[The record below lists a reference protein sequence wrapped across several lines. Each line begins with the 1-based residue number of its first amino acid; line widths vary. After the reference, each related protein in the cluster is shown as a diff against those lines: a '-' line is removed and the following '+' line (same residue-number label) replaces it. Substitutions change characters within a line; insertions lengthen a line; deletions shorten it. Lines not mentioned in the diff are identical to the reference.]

1 MQSANS
7 TTPRKD
13 TKEIENTVPGF
24 KDIVIQ
30 REREKKKR
38 HARSSQVNH
47 KEQPTSH
54 GKFNTNHP
62 AASCGLSP

>member
-30 REREKKKR
+30 REREKKKDTPDPLKLTIK
-38 HARSSQVNH
+38 SNPL
-47 KEQPTSH
+47 PTANSTQTTLLPH
-54 GKFNTNHP
+54 VD
-62 AASCGLSP
+62 

>member
-13 TKEIENTVPGF
+13 TKEIENTVSGF

-30 REREKKKR
+30 REREKKKDTPDPLKLTIK
-38 HARSSQVNH
+38 SSPP
-47 KEQPTSH
+47 PTANSTQTTLLPH
-54 GKFNTNHP
+54 VD
-62 AASCGLSP
+62 